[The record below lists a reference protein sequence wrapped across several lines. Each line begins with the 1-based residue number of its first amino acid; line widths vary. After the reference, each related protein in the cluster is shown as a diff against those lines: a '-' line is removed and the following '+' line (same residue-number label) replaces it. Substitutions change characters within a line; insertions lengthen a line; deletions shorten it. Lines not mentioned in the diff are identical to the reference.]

1 MVTDINDN
9 EPVCPEPPLFQVE
22 SQVTIEYVIGQLVV
36 TDLDTG
42 ENAKITYSEL
52 RGDDVT
58 NEATFLAVN
67 RSTGEIYTIRSG
79 ISWWIERVK

>member
-1 MVTDINDN
+1 MVTDVNDN

-22 SQVTIEYVIGQLVV
+22 SQVAIGYVIGQLVV
-36 TDLDTG
+36 SDLDTG

-52 RGDDVT
+52 RGDEVT
-58 NEATFLAVN
+58 NEATFFF
-67 RSTGEIYTIRSG
+67 IRSG